1 MLSVKGMTN
10 RLTSNKQNVGY
21 IITERNIQKAN
32 DLGKNVESIS

>member
-21 IITERNIQKAN
+21 IITEPNMQKAN
-32 DLGKNVESIS
+32 DLGRNVESIS